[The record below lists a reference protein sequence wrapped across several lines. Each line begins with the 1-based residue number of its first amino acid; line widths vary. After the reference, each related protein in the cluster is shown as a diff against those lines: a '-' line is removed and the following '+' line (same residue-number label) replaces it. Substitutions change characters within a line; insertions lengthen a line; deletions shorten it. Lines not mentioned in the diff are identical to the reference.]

1 MSFAGITVVAIV
13 AAIIFFNPS
22 QGEEGPSLFII
33 VEKGEFTIEVITT
46 GELSA
51 ERSTKILG
59 PVAARDYGIRQLTV
73 QRLVEEG
80 TQVSEGDFVAQ
91 LDVGELYDK
100 IKAEKDQLDAQVAE
114 YDNAKIDTALTL
126 RGERDKLINIDYQ
139 IAEKELQ
146 LEQSAFEPPAT
157 IKKYENELEKLKRD
171 KQRARENYGLKIE
184 QAKAKMIEETA
195 DLRRRQDRYS
205 KHSASKKDFTILA
218 PQSGMVI
225 YTKGGFGGD
234 RIVEGSTVSPWSPQV
249 AELSDLSSMI
259 STTFINEVDIRK
271 VKLGQSVEIGL
282 DAFPDK
288 ELTGKDQCEL
298 PE

>member
-126 RGERDKLINIDYQ
+126 R
-139 IAEKELQ
+139 EK
-146 LEQSAFEPPAT
+146 
-157 IKKYENELEKLKRD
+157 R
-171 KQRARENYGLKIE
+171 
-184 QAKAKMIEETA
+184 
-195 DLRRRQDRYS
+195 
-205 KHSASKKDFTILA
+205 
-218 PQSGMVI
+218 
-225 YTKGGFGGD
+225 
-234 RIVEGSTVSPWSPQV
+234 
-249 AELSDLSSMI
+249 
-259 STTFINEVDIRK
+259 
-271 VKLGQSVEIGL
+271 
-282 DAFPDK
+282 
-288 ELTGKDQCEL
+288 
-298 PE
+298 